1 MKMIPWLIV
10 ATALVGSVLQAV
22 FFWPGL
28 PDEVASHFNAAGQ
41 ADGWMSKTAFVA
53 LTLLMQI
60 GLAAMMFGVG
70 WLIKVVPTSMI
81 NIPNREYWLA
91 DERREQTLDESES
104 MMAWISAATAIFLMV
119 IFYLTFDA
127 NVGEKKG
134 LNTSATWIC
143 SIVYMVWLL
152 VFCVMRLKK
161 YFRVPE

>member
-1 MKMIPWLIV
+1 MKSPPWLIV
-10 ATALVGSVLQAV
+10 AAALIGSILQAV
-22 FFWPGL
+22 FFWPHL
-28 PDEVASHFNAAGQ
+28 PDEVASHFNAVGQ

-53 LTLLMQI
+53 VTLLIQI
-60 GLAAMMFGVG
+60 GLAAMMLGFG
-70 WLIKVVPTSMI
+70 WLIKVLPTSMI

-91 DERREQTLDESES
+91 DERREQTLGESES
-104 MMAWISAATAIFLMV
+104 LMAWIAAGTAVFMMV

-134 LNTSATWIC
+134 LNSSASWSC
-143 SIVYMVWLL
+143 AIVYMVGLL

>member
-1 MKMIPWLIV
+1 MKSLPWLIV
-10 ATALVGSVLQAV
+10 AAALIGSILQAV
-22 FFWPGL
+22 FFWPHL
-28 PDEVASHFNAAGQ
+28 PNEVASHFNAAGQ

-53 LTLLMQI
+53 LTLLIQI
-60 GLAAMMFGVG
+60 GLAAMMLGFG
-70 WLIKVVPTSMI
+70 WLIKVLPTSMI

-91 DERREQTLDESES
+91 DERREQTLGESES
-104 MMAWISAATAIFLMV
+104 LMAWIAAGTAVFMMV

-134 LNTSATWIC
+134 LNSSASWSC
-143 SIVYMVWLL
+143 AIVYMVGLL

>member
-1 MKMIPWLIV
+1 MKSLPWLIV
-10 ATALVGSVLQAV
+10 AAALIGSILQAV
-22 FFWPGL
+22 FFWPHL
-28 PDEVASHFNAAGQ
+28 PDEVASHFNAVGQ

-53 LTLLMQI
+53 VTLLIQI
-60 GLAAMMFGVG
+60 GLAAMMLGFG
-70 WLIKVVPTSMI
+70 WLIKVLPTSMI

-91 DERREQTLDESES
+91 DERREQTLGESES
-104 MMAWISAATAIFLMV
+104 LMAWIAAGTAVFMMV

-134 LNTSATWIC
+134 LNSSASWSC
-143 SIVYMVWLL
+143 AIVYMVGLL

>member
-1 MKMIPWLIV
+1 MKSIPWLIV
-10 ATALVGSVLQAV
+10 AAALIGSIVQAV
-22 FFWPGL
+22 FFWPHL

-53 LTLLMQI
+53 VTLLIQI
-60 GLAAMMFGVG
+60 GLAAMMFGFG
-70 WLIKVVPTSMI
+70 WLTKVLPTSMI

-91 DERREQTLDESES
+91 DERREQTLEESQS
-104 MMAWISAATAIFLMV
+104 MMAWIAAGTAVFMMV

-127 NVGEKKG
+127 NVGEKKR
-134 LNTSATWIC
+134 LNSSASWSC
-143 SIVYMVWLL
+143 AIVYMVGLL